1 MSEVLSNST
10 PKARKQHQCYLCAKP
25 IEVGSTYVRS
35 SGTYDGNFWTI
46 AMHVACEAQ
55 TKDWDET
62 DWETFSPGD
71 LQQWNDEPKGVKR

>member
-1 MSEVLSNST
+1 MSEVLSTGT

-35 SGTYDGNFWTI
+35 SGTYDGNFWTM

-55 TKDWDET
+55 TKGWDET

-71 LQQWNDEPKGVKR
+71 LQQSNDEPKGVKR